1 MVKAFII
8 SSEYRQRFANANTSV
23 IGLSANP
30 NPITG
35 GPCGGCGQGSTDRE
49 AATDLTMQETA
60 GVGGTVT
67 SIAMEL
73 RENGTNA
80 LLASGSF
87 DGDGVKF
94 FAGTNRL
101 QGNSSLVAHSIGVH
115 YAQNL
120 GGRSATLTYTV
131 SVTDDLGNHV
141 IQVLSVPVTT

>member
-1 MVKAFII
+1 
-8 SSEYRQRFANANTSV
+8 
-23 IGLSANP
+23 
-30 NPITG
+30 
-35 GPCGGCGQGSTDRE
+35 
-49 AATDLTMQETA
+49 MQETG

-87 DGDGVKF
+87 DGDAVKF

-141 IQVLSVPVTT
+141 TQVLSVPVTT